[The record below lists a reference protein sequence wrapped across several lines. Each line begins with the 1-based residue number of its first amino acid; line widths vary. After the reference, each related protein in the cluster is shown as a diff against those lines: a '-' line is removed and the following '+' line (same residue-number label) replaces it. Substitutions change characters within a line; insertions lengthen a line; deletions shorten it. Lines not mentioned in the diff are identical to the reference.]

1 MSANHRLTL
10 DAAATY
16 EIRLQG
22 SLDASWS
29 DYMGGASVRV
39 QRQPDGSPITVVT
52 GEFQDQAA
60 LAGALSFLYDLGM
73 PLLSV
78 TCIEFDPN
86 HAEGFPASDALWR
99 TEVTEHTIAE

>member
-1 MSANHRLTL
+1 MPANHRLTL

-22 SLDASWS
+22 SLDERWS
-29 DYMGGASVRV
+29 DYMGGASIRV

-60 LAGALSFLYDLGM
+60 LAGALSFLYDLGL

-78 TCIEFDPN
+78 ACIDV
-86 HAEGFPASDALWR
+86 ASNNLTRSIAIDALEDGER
-99 TEVTEHTIAE
+99 